1 VEPGRPGLR
10 SVDSDP
16 VSRVIEPR
24 NEVVVEKAHAVPK
37 AEGSTDGPQWRGSEA
52 HRGRR
57 AGRVG
62 TGDPPGTWETL
73 TSPLEKNRMREGP
86 SLQRKRPRAA
96 VSTGERAQQRYRQA
110 KVTKRGGTG
119 VRESEPLNGTDEAGE
134 PTRGTRW
141 RDERGRVGGTAWKKH
156 RNGDIELQGH
166 RARDGCQRNPADS
179 RNRGRDVESVAP
191 RSRDSKSRMR

>member
-1 VEPGRPGLR
+1 MEPGRPGLR

-24 NEVVVEKAHAVPK
+24 NEVVVEMADAVPK
-37 AEGSTDGPQWRGSEA
+37 AEGSTDGPRWRGSEA

-57 AGRVG
+57 AGRAG
-62 TGDPPGTWETL
+62 IGDPPGTWETL

-86 SLQRKRPRAA
+86 SLQRRRPRAA
-96 VSTGERAQQRYRQA
+96 ASTGERARQRYRQA
-110 KVTKRGGTG
+110 KGTKCGGTG

-134 PTRGTRW
+134 LTRGTRW
-141 RDERGRVGGTAWKKH
+141 RDERGRVGGTAWGTH
-156 RNGDIELQGH
+156 RDGDTALLGP
-166 RARDGCQRNPADS
+166 RARDRCERNPADS